1 MMQNAAMNGQPPPPL
16 PGFSF
21 PPQQFLPPPSQFP
34 APTMQFPSHPQQH
47 TMAASDRIQE
57 VMDSDR
63 EDGEVSDSEMASQ
76 APAAKVNGRAHAE
89 PPRSVPHMKQP
100 QPQVEEGYN
109 PDRPAA
115 GQMKIREP
123 VPKPSPQPPAPA
135 PVDPIQRD
143 RDQAKQFIKLLH
155 SHNIG
160 YKALANESLDLDQ
173 LRGLYQSLNLP
184 SEPAPI
190 LPSKQAPVAFKPS
203 SQTSASPAVQPVP
216 KGPAKQSKPAPTVKT
231 GVSVVPVVSSAPSPV
246 DRRDYIA
253 RLQAAKLAKQAG
265 AAKPSSPQNALP
277 GITAPSAPVVPTTQT
292 ATTPTPRKPVT
303 DEERARTTEMI
314 RQRLAAI
321 KAGKKGAKK
330 AAKAAVNGPAPTAS
344 PAQKPEATQLQPQ
357 QAAQQGPSATTT
369 PIHQSYT
376 SGLPGIPG
384 LFMQPP
390 PSYERPTPS
399 APQARPAPLDST
411 EASTPRGSVTPYTR
425 PLGDSPHAYHEEPM
439 IIEVSDDE
447 SNGSDMDIDDDQ
459 APSKS
464 TFGPPSTA
472 NQRPGAM
479 PDSPSQPSSAIPG
492 SSAVSTPGP
501 QTPTTQAREN
511 ELKRKEDQ
519 LAAMRETLKKKLAE
533 KRAKDK
539 AAAAASSP
547 APQSASTE
555 PNDSS
560 ARHQSRLAQPS
571 QTTRLETAGSSDAM
585 NDASELI
592 RDVKRRRREEI
603 ASKLPSF
610 DVELASNTNRIAQLM
625 QEMEALKAHSEKIA
639 ADKAQLT
646 RELENLGVD
655 TEGMSHD
662 EMRAKKHEI
671 EHEMSPEPENQE
683 PVPVSTADASTNGSA
698 VSAIEVQ
705 QDVIEP
711 EVAQATGKVAEHND
725 AAAHNSV
732 LPGLALISQH
742 QLDDGIAPSQVTTI
756 DQALAAET
764 TTPAV
769 SQSQALPPYN
779 RSQPGDQTTPMVD
792 LSVSDNTQG
801 VPRLESVA
809 TPQDE
814 EDDFYSPAPADEPV
828 PDQILGVQ
836 SKDQVVLD
844 VLPVDAPSPSEE
856 GEVEMSVSSDDEEEE
871 YEPEEPAIIAET
883 PNQEPQLPEAVVE
896 EPVVSDD
903 VSTEDEEAY
912 EPPDVEEEMPDTQP
926 DNATMDDGMN
936 APEVEMEA
944 EVEAE
949 AEDGAMDI
957 ASSSSEDSD
966 SDSDSDSESDG
977 EIAEEPLHDETISA
991 GQTESNLT
999 NVADDLAPELQ
1010 PETATEPVR
1019 PPPASKPS

>member
-1 MMQNAAMNGQPPPPL
+1 MNGQPPPPL

-21 PPQQFLPPPSQFP
+21 PPQQFLPPPSQLP
-34 APTMQFPSHPQQH
+34 APPMPFPSHSQQH

-63 EDGEVSDSEMASQ
+63 EDGEVSEGEIASQ
-76 APAAKVNGRAHAE
+76 APSAKVNGRAHAE
-89 PPRSVPHMKQP
+89 PPRSVPQTKQA

-115 GQMKIREP
+115 GQMKVKEP
-123 VPKPSPQPPAPA
+123 VRKPSPQPPAAA

-190 LPSKQAPVAFKPS
+190 LPPKQAPVASKPS
-203 SQTSASPAVQPVP
+203 SQTSASPAVQLVS
-216 KGPAKQSKPAPTVKT
+216 KDPAQQSKPAPTVKT
-231 GVSVVPVVSSAPSPV
+231 GVSVVPAVSSAPSPV

-277 GITAPSAPVVPTTQT
+277 GISVPSAPVVPTTQN
-292 ATTPTPRKPVT
+292 ATTPTQRRPVT
-303 DEERARTTEMI
+303 EEERARTTEMI
-314 RQRLAAI
+314 RQRLAAM

-330 AAKAAVNGPAPTAS
+330 AAKAAANGPAPTAS
-344 PAQKPEATQLQPQ
+344 PAQKPEATQSQPQ
-357 QAAQQGPSATTT
+357 QATQQGPSATTT
-369 PIHQSYT
+369 PVHQSYT

-399 APQARPAPLDST
+399 IPQARPTPMDST
-411 EASTPRGSVTPYTR
+411 EVSTPRGSVTPYTR

-464 TFGPPSTA
+464 TLGPPSTG
-472 NQRPGAM
+472 NQRQGAM
-479 PDSPSQPSSAIPG
+479 PDFPSQPNSAIPG

-555 PNDSS
+555 PNGSS
-560 ARHQSRLAQPS
+560 AGNQSRLAHPS
-571 QTTRLETAGSSDAM
+571 QTTRLEAAGSSDTM

-639 ADKAQLT
+639 VDKAQLT

-662 EMRAKKHEI
+662 EMRAKKDEI
-671 EHEMSPEPENQE
+671 EHEMSPEPESE
-683 PVPVSTADASTNGSA
+683 VVSAPTADKMLSPRFNNPLEWSQN
-698 VSAIEVQ
+698 E
-705 QDVIEP
+705 
-711 EVAQATGKVAEHND
+711 ATLLH
-725 AAAHNSV
+725 
-732 LPGLALISQH
+732 
-742 QLDDGIAPSQVTTI
+742 TT
-756 DQALAAET
+756 L
-764 TTPAV
+764 
-769 SQSQALPPYN
+769 
-779 RSQPGDQTTPMVD
+779 
-792 LSVSDNTQG
+792 
-801 VPRLESVA
+801 
-809 TPQDE
+809 
-814 EDDFYSPAPADEPV
+814 YSPA
-828 PDQILGVQ
+828 
-836 SKDQVVLD
+836 
-844 VLPVDAPSPSEE
+844 
-856 GEVEMSVSSDDEEEE
+856 
-871 YEPEEPAIIAET
+871 
-883 PNQEPQLPEAVVE
+883 
-896 EPVVSDD
+896 
-903 VSTEDEEAY
+903 
-912 EPPDVEEEMPDTQP
+912 
-926 DNATMDDGMN
+926 
-936 APEVEMEA
+936 
-944 EVEAE
+944 
-949 AEDGAMDI
+949 
-957 ASSSSEDSD
+957 
-966 SDSDSDSESDG
+966 
-977 EIAEEPLHDETISA
+977 
-991 GQTESNLT
+991 
-999 NVADDLAPELQ
+999 
-1010 PETATEPVR
+1010 
-1019 PPPASKPS
+1019 